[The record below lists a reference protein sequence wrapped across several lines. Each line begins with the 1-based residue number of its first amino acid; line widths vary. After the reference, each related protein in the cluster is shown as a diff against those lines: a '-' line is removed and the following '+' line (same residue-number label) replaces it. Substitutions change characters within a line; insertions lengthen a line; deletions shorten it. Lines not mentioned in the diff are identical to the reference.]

1 MKPLGLILILILVSA
16 TYGVSATQN
25 EDDFSEF
32 DDFDED
38 PVAHKVADEDDFD
51 DEEEE
56 FVHEPPVNQF
66 LNFSREI
73 EDVHTHCSKSSFFVQ
88 KFNFDFPRK
97 SSIFL
102 GVKNS

>member
-38 PVAHKVADEDDFD
+38 PVAHKDDFI
-51 DEEEE
+51 
-56 FVHEPPVNQF
+56 HEHPGKKV
-66 LNFSREI
+66 EI
-73 EDVHTHCSKSSFFVQ
+73 NVEDAEADASGLETA
-88 KFNFDFPRK
+88 
-97 SSIFL
+97 
-102 GVKNS
+102 

>member
-16 TYGVSATQN
+16 TYGASATQN

-66 LNFSREI
+66 LNFSR
-73 EDVHTHCSKSSFFVQ
+73 DTHCSKSSFFVQ
-88 KFNFDFPRK
+88 KFNFDVPKNF
-97 SSIFL
+97 SIFL
-102 GVKNS
+102 VKNT

>member
-56 FVHEPPVNQF
+56 FVHEPPVNQLF
-66 LNFSREI
+66 EIFIFKREQRSAALL
-73 EDVHTHCSKSSFFVQ
+73 HLCFTSFH
-88 KFNFDFPRK
+88 
-97 SSIFL
+97 L
-102 GVKNS
+102 